1 MADYYKCSDCVW
13 KGMGE
18 EAMKPDKEIEED
30 WKKVWELWKGLE
42 SDELLLSKNLGMQSY
57 FFPGAISWEKIMLD
71 TLVCPK
77 CAGEASR
84 DIKKETGPKDQ

>member
-1 MADYYKCSDCVW
+1 MTEYFKCSDCGW
-13 KGMGE
+13 KGTGE

-30 WKKVWELWKGLE
+30 WKKVWELRKDLE
-42 SDELLLSKNLGMQSY
+42 PESLLLAKNLGMQSY

-84 DIKKETGPKDQ
+84 DTKKETGPTEQ